1 MILSY
6 SFKGQIFAFSM
17 KFGQSS
23 VYWCKCSIMWEAML
37 AESLLDSLDNKNEV
51 LRQTLWVQNK

>member
-6 SFKGQIFAFSM
+6 ILKDNFFFAFSM

-23 VYWCKCSIMWEAML
+23 VYWCKCSIMWEVML
-37 AESLLDSLDNKNEV
+37 AESLLDSLDNKNEG
-51 LRQTLWVQNK
+51 LR